1 MAIESLSNVQDPL
14 WSSLVRLAIN
24 VATLFIIVCLVY
36 PRFTKRRDHMFPF
49 FLMGIM
55 IFTICILLKKVELQM
70 GMALGLF
77 AIFSIMRFRTENLL
91 TKSMAYLFTVVGIS
105 VVNALFDYPH
115 PVRGTIVVNLVVI
128 FAVLLLE
135 IYFNKFWKEE
145 ENIPEIKTSK
155 TAHKKADT
163 KAEIAKQM
171 NKYQVI
177 YDNLKLVNPDLMPE
191 LIKDISKRIGKNI
204 ERIELRKVDLIK
216 KNAVLDVFFK
226 QKTF

>member
-1 MAIESLSNVQDPL
+1 MAVESLSNVQDPL
-14 WSSLVRLAIN
+14 WGALVRLAIN
-24 VATLFIIVCLVY
+24 VTTLYIIVCLVY

-91 TKSMAYLFTVVGIS
+91 TKSMAYLFTVTGIS

-128 FAVLLLE
+128 LAVLLLE

-145 ENIPEIKTSK
+145 ENIAEIKASK
-155 TAHKKADT
+155 TGHKKADI
-163 KAEIAKQM
+163 KPERPKPL
-171 NKYQVI
+171 NRYEVL

-204 ERIELRKVDLIK
+204 ERIEIRKVDLIK
-216 KNAVLDVFFK
+216 KNAVLEVFFK
-226 QKTF
+226 QKAS